1 MGLGDSEI
9 PLYENVRHLVVNH
22 GLYCCINCHGTL
34 SISGGH
40 LLCAICK
47 RTYPVVNDIPYF
59 LSDPLLTKANSV
71 GLASRLFES
80 PFLYD
85 HLVNLKTLVAPDQP
99 LGIRDLTDGHSL
111 LNIGCG
117 SNAKGKHMEYDIQVV
132 SNFAAVDVSWSFI
145 ETAKKNCGRKDADF
159 CVASIDNLPYADS
172 SFDVAIIGFVLHHLS
187 SPLDIAIQEA
197 VRVARHQV
205 VIFDHVKSEKSI
217 FINAI
222 QCLYWRIFDG
232 GHQYLTDSK
241 WKAVLKDRRI
251 TRMIR
256 TGAIGKHVIKFVLE
270 KEG

>member
-9 PLYENVRHLVVNH
+9 PLYRNVRRLVVNH
-22 GLYCCINCHGTL
+22 GLYCCVNCRGAL

-40 LLCAICK
+40 LLCAKCQ
-47 RTYPVVNDIPYF
+47 RAYPVVNDIPYF
-59 LSDPLLTKANSV
+59 LSEPSLTKANSM

-85 HLVNLKTLVAPDQP
+85 RMVNLKALVAPDQT

-117 SNAKGKHMEYDIQVV
+117 PNAEGKYMEYDIQAVL
-132 SNFAAVDVSWSFI
+132 NFAAVDVSRSFV
-145 ETAKKNCGRKDADF
+145 EAAKKNCGRKDADF
-159 CVASIDNLPYADS
+159 CVASIDNLPYTDS

-217 FINAI
+217 FIKAM
-222 QCLYWRIFDG
+222 QCLYWRVFDG
-232 GHQYLTDSK
+232 GHQYLTDSE
-241 WKAVLKDRRI
+241 WEAVLKGRRM

-270 KEG
+270 KDI